1 MTLSFAANLQ
11 YNHVPMSLSTHEPDT
26 LFSELSHISNPPQF
40 AACFAAHSTRPD
52 FTLKKGNTLFYEG
65 DHVTNFYLVKK
76 GFLKLSRA
84 TDEGRESIVYLY
96 GPGSLPGMGV
106 LMSKTLTYTNT
117 AEALTDCQIAVIDF
131 DRFITILSQN
141 PLYMVELLR
150 AYAQRLR
157 YAERRLEIFVLTNV
171 TARIA
176 HFFYESSMRYG
187 VTRQNKLMFPLKL
200 SHQRIADFVGSYRE
214 TVTISMKK
222 LIKERAIIYDRGD
235 ITISDLAKLESIS
248 RRGL

>member
-1 MTLSFAANLQ
+1 M
-11 YNHVPMSLSTHEPDT
+11 NHSTHDPET
-26 LFSELSHISNPPQF
+26 LFAEIARISDPPQF
-40 AACFAAHSTRPD
+40 AACFATHSSRPSLA
-52 FTLKKGNTLFYEG
+52 LKKGSVLFYEG
-65 DHVTNFYLVKK
+65 DHAAKFYLIKK
-76 GFLKLSRA
+76 GFIKLSRA
-84 TDEGRESIVYLY
+84 THEGRESIVYLY

-131 DRFITILSQN
+131 DRFIIALSQD
-141 PLYMVELLR
+141 PVYIVELLR

-157 YAERRLEIFVLTNV
+157 YAERQLEIFVLTNV

-176 HFFYESSMRYG
+176 HFFYESSVRYG
-187 VTRQNKLMFPLKL
+187 VTRRNKMIFPLKL

-222 LIKERAIIYDRGD
+222 LVKARAITYNRGD
-235 ITISDLAKLESIS
+235 ITITDLNKLKSIS
-248 RRGL
+248 RKSL